1 LCEGCKKP
9 ADIPEQALLKA
20 GYKKEELA
28 GIQLHAPV
36 GCDGCSDGYKGR
48 VGIYQV
54 MPVSEATQQI
64 IMSGGNQLD
73 IEKQAKK
80 EAVFDWRVAA
90 LNKARQGIT
99 SLEEVERVTNL

>member
-1 LCEGCKKP
+1 
-9 ADIPEQALLKA
+9 
-20 GYKKEELA
+20 
-28 GIQLHAPV
+28 
-36 GCDGCSDGYKGR
+36 
-48 VGIYQV
+48 

-73 IEKQAKK
+73 IEKQARK
-80 EAVFDWRVAA
+80 EGVFDLRVAA